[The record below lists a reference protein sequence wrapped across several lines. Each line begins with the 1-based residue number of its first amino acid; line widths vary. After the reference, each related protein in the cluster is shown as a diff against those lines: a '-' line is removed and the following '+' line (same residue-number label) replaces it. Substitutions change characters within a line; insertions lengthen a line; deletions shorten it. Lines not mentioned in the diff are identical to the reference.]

1 MEEKT
6 PETFK
11 DLNEELLKPS
21 VDESDEPRRNSKEW
35 LIQRV
40 LLLCEENQLELTM
53 SNSKLKRLGKTQLQ
67 KLLAELTE
75 ESIKN
80 QMAAAVQAPSTDE
93 RVMAVATLRMLHDT
107 LANGCELGLNRWLP
121 QHGYELDGFTKGF
134 KEPKTSQIVDD
145 CLREIAEESDILQYI
160 ESPYTEEPQLVQT
173 RQRKCMLY
181 TNPLLTSKAK
191 VFPIHQK
198 KSMTC
203 WKHFRCRGL
212 AAKMYALQKAYIFAD
227 EARSRKCFHCIFL
240 ENVYWKHF
248 RDWGSTAKMFPLR
261 CTGNIFAIEAC

>member
-160 ESPYTEEPQLVQT
+160 ESPYARLGLCWTTCLMMSVRPSRPKKRVSFPPYKQTDASLMEPRKT
-173 RQRKCMLY
+173 RQQNPVQPRPGGRPPTRKVDSGDRPA
-181 TNPLLTSKAK
+181 TA
-191 VFPIHQK
+191 
-198 KSMTC
+198 
-203 WKHFRCRGL
+203 
-212 AAKMYALQKAYIFAD
+212 
-227 EARSRKCFHCIFL
+227 
-240 ENVYWKHF
+240 NV
-248 RDWGSTAKMFPLR
+248 RTV
-261 CTGNIFAIEAC
+261 